1 MNPMLLL
8 GLGFLAQGMFSAR
21 FLIQLVKTEKSGKV
35 ANPLIFWQLSLFAS
49 LLLMVYGTFRH
60 DVIIVVGQ
68 LIGYYIYIRNLQ
80 LKNSW
85 ELFPKAVRRIFL
97 IIPIFFFAYIFGFR
111 EKDFFQLINNPELD
125 AVLLTW
131 GSIGQVIF
139 TGRFLIQWYV
149 SEKQKKSVFPNTF
162 WIVSILGAMII
173 AIYAIIRKDAVL
185 FIGQSFGLVV
195 YFRNLWVSYWPDKK
209 KKGDLILKLKDSGIY
224 ILLVLMVL
232 VLFFNL
238 GGWSVTESSEA
249 RYAQI
254 GKEMFESGDWIHPK
268 LMEIHH
274 YHKPPFTYWVT
285 AISYK
290 IFGISPFSARFFLQI
305 SALIQIVLAYLLA
318 KVAFKDQRKAL
329 LSAILYAACPLLII
343 GVRGL
348 TTDMFLTTWVLAGIY
363 FNWKYR
369 DEKKPLFAVLSFLCY
384 GFGFLTKGPV
394 VWIVPFTL
402 ELAWWIR
409 GKKKPQFKWPQ
420 IVGWFLML
428 GIGFSWFIYLYI
440 EDSRFLDYFLFK
452 HTVQRFASDTFKRG
466 QPFYFYWVIL
476 LVLSFPWFLLIL
488 TRLKKLW
495 KSNTETAVLMF
506 GFLVSLVFFSISQSK
521 LILYI
526 LPLMAGM
533 ILVAVVAW
541 EDLSISQKK
550 KWEKGQLILHLLI
563 WGGFCLLPWIEP
575 RAILSM
581 KFWLI
586 WFLTISFLL
595 ALWKTGIHVKNRA
608 IFSSLVFTVGL
619 TLIASYFFSANL
631 GLVND
636 TKRVVELI
644 DEVSSPDERIVIFDK
659 RLPSILFNSDRD
671 VLSIYDG
678 DDGLNREVQF
688 EEDDRWKEYLINLKE
703 DPNWIQVP
711 NHQSGIW
718 LAKER
723 REMPALE
730 NGKVWKELGRI
741 DGYKLLRIK

>member
-1 MNPMLLL
+1 MNPMVLL

-21 FLIQLVKTEKSGKV
+21 FLIQFVKTEKSGKV

-60 DVIIVVGQ
+60 DMIIVVGQ

-85 ELFPKAVRRIFL
+85 KLFPSPFRVLFL
-97 IIPIFFFAYIFGFR
+97 ILPVFFFTYLIGFR
-111 EKDFFQLINNPELD
+111 ENDFFRLLNNPEMD
-125 AVLLTW
+125 VVLLTW

-139 TGRFLIQWYV
+139 TARFVIQWLV
-149 SEKQKKSVFPNTF
+149 SEKEKESVFPNSF
-162 WIVSILGAMII
+162 WIVSIIGALII
-173 AIYAIIRKDAVL
+173 AIYAIVRKDAVL

-195 YFRNLWVSYWPDKK
+195 YFRNLWLAYLPGKK
-209 KKGDLILKLKDSGIY
+209 EKGDLILKLKDSGIY
-224 ILLVLMVL
+224 ILLILMAM

-238 GGWSVTESSEA
+238 GAWSVTESSEA

-274 YHKPPFTYWVT
+274 YHKPPFTYWLT
-285 AISYK
+285 ALSYK

-305 SALIQIVLAYLLA
+305 SALIQIVLAYFLA
-318 KVAFKDQRKAL
+318 QLAFKDKRKAL

-343 GVRGL
+343 GARGL

-369 DEKKPLFAVLSFLCY
+369 DEKRPLFALLSFICY

-409 GKKKPQFKWPQ
+409 ARKKPQFKWPQ
-420 IVGWFLML
+420 IIGWLVML

-440 EDSRFLDYFLFK
+440 EDQRFLDYFLFK

-476 LVLSFPWFLLIL
+476 LILSFPWFLLIL
-488 TRLKKLW
+488 TRVKKLW

-533 ILVAVVAW
+533 ILVAVDSW
-541 EDLSISQKK
+541 EELSTNSKV
-550 KWEKGQLILHLLI
+550 KWEKAQLVLHLLI
-563 WGGFCLLPWIEP
+563 WGGFCLVPWIEP
-575 RAILSM
+575 RAVLSM

-586 WFLTISFLL
+586 WFLTISILL
-595 ALWKTGIHVKNRA
+595 ALWKTGIQVKNRA

-619 TLIASYFFSANL
+619 TLIASYFFSANP

-644 DEVSSPDERIVIFDK
+644 DEVSPSDERVVIFDK

-671 VLSIYDG
+671 VISIYDG

-688 EEDDRWKEYLINLKE
+688 EPDERWKEYLINLKE
-703 DPNWIQVP
+703 DPNWIQDP
-711 NHQSGIW
+711 SHQKGIW

-723 REMPALE
+723 REMPELQ
-730 NGKVWKELGRI
+730 NGKIWKELGRI
-741 DGYKLLRIK
+741 DGYKLLRIE

>member
-1 MNPMLLL
+1 MNPMVLL

-21 FLIQLVKTEKSGKV
+21 FLIQFVKTEKSGKV
-35 ANPLIFWQLSLFAS
+35 ANPLIFWHLSLFAS

-85 ELFPKAVRRIFL
+85 ELFPKAVRLIFL
-97 IIPIFFFAYIFGFR
+97 IIPVFFFAYIFGFR

-149 SEKQKKSVFPNTF
+149 SEKLKKSIFPNSF
-162 WIVSILGAMII
+162 WIVSIIGALII

-209 KKGDLILKLKDSGIY
+209 EKGDLILRMKDSGIY

-238 GGWSVTESSEA
+238 GTWSVTESSEA

-254 GKEMFESGDWIHPK
+254 GKEMFESGDWFHPK

-274 YHKPPFTYWVT
+274 YHKPPFTYWIT
-285 AISYK
+285 AVSYK

-305 SALIQIVLAYLLA
+305 SALIQIILAYLLA

-343 GVRGL
+343 GARGL

-369 DEKKPLFAVLSFLCY
+369 VEKKPLFVVLSFLCY

-409 GKKKPQFKWPQ
+409 GKKNPQFKWLQ
-420 IVGWFLML
+420 VVGWLLML

-541 EDLSISQKK
+541 EDLSTSQKK

-563 WGGFCLLPWIEP
+563 WGGFCFLPWIEP

-586 WFLTISFLL
+586 WFLTISILL

-619 TLIASYFFSANL
+619 TLIASYFFSANP

-644 DEVSSPDERIVIFDK
+644 NEVSSADERIVIFDK

-688 EEDDRWKEYLINLKE
+688 EPDDRWKEYLINLKE
-703 DPNWIQVP
+703 DPSWVQNP

-730 NGKVWKELGRI
+730 NGKVWKELGRV
-741 DGYKLLRIK
+741 DGYKLLRIE

>member
-1 MNPMLLL
+1 MNPMVLL

-35 ANPLIFWQLSLFAS
+35 ANPLIFWHLSLFAS

-85 ELFPKAVRRIFL
+85 ELFPKAVRLIFL
-97 IIPIFFFAYIFGFR
+97 IIPVFFFAYIFGFR

-149 SEKQKKSVFPNTF
+149 SEKLKKSVFPNSF
-162 WIVSILGAMII
+162 WIVSIIGALII

-209 KKGDLILKLKDSGIY
+209 EKGDLILRMKDSGIY

-238 GGWSVTESSEA
+238 GTWSVTESSEA

-254 GKEMFESGDWIHPK
+254 GKEMFESGDWFHPK

-274 YHKPPFTYWVT
+274 YHKPPFTYWIT
-285 AISYK
+285 AVSYK

-305 SALIQIVLAYLLA
+305 SALIQILLAYLLA

-343 GVRGL
+343 GARGL

-363 FNWKYR
+363 CNWKYR
-369 DEKKPLFAVLSFLCY
+369 VEKKPLFVVLSFLCY

-409 GKKKPQFKWPQ
+409 GKKNPQFKWLQ
-420 IVGWFLML
+420 VVGWLLML

-541 EDLSISQKK
+541 EDLSTSQKK

-563 WGGFCLLPWIEP
+563 WGGFCFLPWIEP

-586 WFLTISFLL
+586 WFLTISILL

-619 TLIASYFFSANL
+619 TLIASYFFSANP

-644 DEVSSPDERIVIFDK
+644 NEVSSADERIVIFDK

-688 EEDDRWKEYLINLKE
+688 EPDDRWKEYLINLKE
-703 DPNWIQVP
+703 DPSWVQNP

-730 NGKVWKELGRI
+730 NGKVWKELGRV
-741 DGYKLLRIK
+741 DGYKLLRIE

>member
-1 MNPMLLL
+1 MNPMVLL

-21 FLIQLVKTEKSGKV
+21 FLIQFVKTEKSGKV
-35 ANPLIFWQLSLFAS
+35 ANPLIFWHLSLFAS

-85 ELFPKAVRRIFL
+85 ELFPKAVRLIFL
-97 IIPIFFFAYIFGFR
+97 IIPVFFFAYIFGFK

-149 SEKQKKSVFPNTF
+149 SEKLKKSIFPNSF
-162 WIVSILGAMII
+162 WIVSIIGALII

-209 KKGDLILKLKDSGIY
+209 EKGDLILRMKDSGIY

-238 GGWSVTESSEA
+238 GTWSVTESSEA

-254 GKEMFESGDWIHPK
+254 GKEMFESGDWFHPK

-274 YHKPPFTYWVT
+274 YHKPPFTYWIT
-285 AISYK
+285 AVSYK

-305 SALIQIVLAYLLA
+305 SALIQIILAYLLA

-343 GVRGL
+343 GARGL

-369 DEKKPLFAVLSFLCY
+369 VEKKPLFVVLSFLCY

-409 GKKKPQFKWPQ
+409 GKKNPQFKWLQ
-420 IVGWFLML
+420 VVGWLLML

-541 EDLSISQKK
+541 EDLSTSQKK

-563 WGGFCLLPWIEP
+563 WGGFCFLPWIEP

-586 WFLTISFLL
+586 WFLTISILL

-619 TLIASYFFSANL
+619 TLIASYFFSANP

-644 DEVSSPDERIVIFDK
+644 NEVSSADERIVIFDK

-688 EEDDRWKEYLINLKE
+688 EPDDRWKEYLINLKE
-703 DPNWIQVP
+703 DPSWVQNP

-730 NGKVWKELGRI
+730 NGKVWKELGRV
-741 DGYKLLRIK
+741 DGYKLLRIE

>member
-8 GLGFLAQGMFSAR
+8 GLGFFAQGMFSAR
-21 FLIQLVKTEKSGKV
+21 FLIQFVKTEKSGKV
-35 ANPLIFWQLSLFAS
+35 SNPLIFWQLSLFAS

-85 ELFPKAVRRIFL
+85 ELFPKAVRLIFL
-97 IIPIFFFAYIFGFR
+97 IIPVFFFVYIFGFK

-149 SEKQKKSVFPNTF
+149 SEKQKKSVFPNSF
-162 WIVSILGAMII
+162 WIVSIIGALII

-195 YFRNLWVSYWPDKK
+195 YFRNLWVSYWPDKENK
-209 KKGDLILKLKDSGIY
+209 VDLILKLKDSGIY
-224 ILLVLMVL
+224 ILLILMAM

-274 YHKPPFTYWVT
+274 YHKPPFTYWIT

-290 IFGISPFSARFFLQI
+290 FFRISPFSARFFLQI
-305 SALIQIVLAYLLA
+305 SALIQILLAYLLA

-343 GVRGL
+343 GARGL

-363 FNWKYR
+363 FNWKFR
-369 DEKKPLFAVLSFLCY
+369 DKKKPHFALLSFICY

-420 IVGWFLML
+420 VVGWFLML
-428 GIGFSWFIYLYI
+428 GIGFSWFIYLYL

-476 LVLSFPWFLLIL
+476 LVLSFPWFLLIM
-488 TRLKKLW
+488 TRVKKLW
-495 KSNTETAVLMF
+495 KANAETAVLMF

-550 KWEKGQLILHLLI
+550 KWEKAQLVLHLLI

-575 RAILSM
+575 RVILTM

-586 WFLTISFLL
+586 WFLTISILL

-619 TLIASYFFSANL
+619 TLIASYFFSANP

-636 TKRVVELI
+636 TKRVVALI
-644 DEVSSPDERIVIFDK
+644 DEVSSPNERVVIFDK

-688 EEDDRWKEYLINLKE
+688 EPDDRWKEYLINLKE
-703 DPNWIQVP
+703 NPSWIQDP
-711 NHQSGIW
+711 THQRGIW

-730 NGKVWKELGRI
+730 NGKVWKEVGRI
-741 DGYKLLRIK
+741 DGYKLLRVQ

>member
-1 MNPMLLL
+1 MNPMVLL

-35 ANPLIFWQLSLFAS
+35 ANPLIFWHLSLFAS

-85 ELFPKAVRRIFL
+85 ELFPKAVRLIFL
-97 IIPIFFFAYIFGFR
+97 IIPVFFFAYIFGFR

-149 SEKQKKSVFPNTF
+149 SEKLKKSVFPNSF
-162 WIVSILGAMII
+162 WIVSIIGALII

-209 KKGDLILKLKDSGIY
+209 EKGDLILRMKDSGIY

-238 GGWSVTESSEA
+238 GTWSVTESSEA

-254 GKEMFESGDWIHPK
+254 GKEMFESGDWFHPK

-274 YHKPPFTYWVT
+274 YHKPPFTYWIT
-285 AISYK
+285 AVSYK

-305 SALIQIVLAYLLA
+305 SALIQIILAYLLA

-343 GVRGL
+343 GARGL

-369 DEKKPLFAVLSFLCY
+369 VEKKPLFVVLSFLCY

-409 GKKKPQFKWPQ
+409 GKKNPQFKWLQ
-420 IVGWFLML
+420 VVGWLLML

-541 EDLSISQKK
+541 EDLSTSQKK

-563 WGGFCLLPWIEP
+563 WGGFCFLPWIEP

-586 WFLTISFLL
+586 WFLTISILL

-619 TLIASYFFSANL
+619 TLIASYFFSANP

-644 DEVSSPDERIVIFDK
+644 NEVSSADERIVIFDK

-688 EEDDRWKEYLINLKE
+688 EPDDRWKEYLINLKE
-703 DPNWIQVP
+703 DPSWVQNP

-730 NGKVWKELGRI
+730 NGKVWKELGRV
-741 DGYKLLRIK
+741 DGYKLLRIE

>member
-1 MNPMLLL
+1 MNPMVLL

-35 ANPLIFWQLSLFAS
+35 ANPLIFWHLSLFAS

-85 ELFPKAVRRIFL
+85 ELFPKAVRLIFL
-97 IIPIFFFAYIFGFR
+97 IIPVFFFAYIFGFR

-149 SEKQKKSVFPNTF
+149 SEKLKKSIFPNSF
-162 WIVSILGAMII
+162 WIVSIIGALII

-209 KKGDLILKLKDSGIY
+209 EKGDLILRMKDSGIY

-238 GGWSVTESSEA
+238 GTWSVTESSEA

-254 GKEMFESGDWIHPK
+254 GKEMFESGDWFHPK

-274 YHKPPFTYWVT
+274 YHKPPFTYWIT
-285 AISYK
+285 AVSYK

-305 SALIQIVLAYLLA
+305 SALIQIILAYLLA

-343 GVRGL
+343 GARGL

-369 DEKKPLFAVLSFLCY
+369 VEKKPLFVVLSFLCY

-409 GKKKPQFKWPQ
+409 GKKNPQFKWLQ
-420 IVGWFLML
+420 VVGWLLML

-541 EDLSISQKK
+541 EDLSTSQKK

-563 WGGFCLLPWIEP
+563 WGGFCFLPWIEP

-586 WFLTISFLL
+586 WFLTISILL

-619 TLIASYFFSANL
+619 TLIASYFFSANP

-644 DEVSSPDERIVIFDK
+644 NEVSSADERIVIFDK

-688 EEDDRWKEYLINLKE
+688 EPDDRWKEYLINLKE
-703 DPNWIQVP
+703 DPSWVQNP

-730 NGKVWKELGRI
+730 NGKVWKELGRV
-741 DGYKLLRIK
+741 DGYKLLRIE